1 MGARETE
8 LLLHKA
14 GTRRFIESD
23 PTEIILIPVVEQ
35 MVAGTKK
42 FVDQPAL
49 AAQTFKVIWNEQE
62 GIVREVAN
70 NGGVRR
76 YPFVIVGNF
85 DATVPINS
93 YWMDGDQKYVIEWV
107 APPNGYEVKAG
118 GTSHGPNARL

>member
-23 PTEIILIPVVEQ
+23 PTEITLIPVVEQ

-42 FVDQPAL
+42 FVDQAAL
-49 AAQTFKVIWNEQE
+49 PAQTFKVIWNEQE
-62 GIVREVAN
+62 GINRDVGN
-70 NGGVRR
+70 TGGVRR
-76 YPFVIVGNF
+76 YPFVLVGEF
-85 DATVPINS
+85 DANTPINS